1 VGRRRDQDA
10 LARYR
15 PQLAAMAA
23 FEPALR
29 AAAADEL
36 RGRAAKLRERAA
48 AGSALDELL
57 VEAFALTRE
66 AARRAL
72 ALRPFDEQLAGGIA
86 LHHGRVVEMPT
97 GEGKTLA
104 AVAPVFLAGLQ
115 GRGVHVLTFND
126 YLARRDALWM
136 GPVYELLGTSVGFVE
151 EGMDVD
157 GRRRAYRCDVTYVT
171 AKEAGFDLLRDGLC
185 FAVEEQVHRPF
196 HLALVD
202 EADSILV
209 DDARNPLVI
218 AGAVAGEPAG
228 LGRLADVARHLQAGR
243 DFDVDEHARNV
254 FLTGPGSERVEAM
267 LGCGSL
273 FDAERTPLLALL
285 RNALHAEHLLHR
297 DVDYIVRGGTIE
309 LVDELTGR
317 VAEDRQWPDGLHAAI
332 EAKEGVQLG
341 ADGRLLGALTLQH
354 LLQLYPRLCG
364 MTATAQSAAEE
375 LREVYGLEV
384 AAIPPHRRCI
394 REDAPHRLYSHRE
407 ARDAA
412 VVGEIA
418 RQHARGRPVLVGTAS
433 VAASERLAAQLH
445 RAGISCQVLNAKND
459 EQEAA
464 IVAEAGAPGAV
475 TISTNMAGRGTDIRL
490 GGRDERERDRVVAL
504 GGLAVI
510 GTNLHESVRID
521 RQLRGRAGR
530 QGDPGASRFF
540 LALDD
545 PLLLRYG
552 IARLLPSNVLAARG
566 AEPIETP
573 LVRREVA
580 RAQRIAEGELFDAR
594 RRLYRFSD
602 VLERQRRYLADWR
615 QELLAGRAEGELLAE
630 RAAERWQALR
640 EQVGAATLVEVERRL
655 TLLVIDRCWTDYLAE
670 MQALRDEVHL
680 VLLAGKEPLTEFYK
694 TAIATF
700 EALLARIDEEAVAA
714 FLALR
719 VTAAG
724 VDWEGHG
731 FQRPGATW
739 TYVVN
744 DRMFGSNLMLGL
756 SSHASIGLWA
766 TLLLWPL
773 LFVWGLYL
781 HWQRRR
787 GAPLR

>member
-1 VGRRRDQDA
+1 MRKRRDGDELA
-10 LARYR
+10 LYR
-15 PQLAAMAA
+15 ERLRAIEALD
-23 FEPALR
+23 PALR
-29 AAAADEL
+29 AADDDEVRARVAA
-36 RGRAAKLRERAA
+36 LRERVA
-48 AGSALDELL
+48 AGAALDELL
-57 VEAFALTRE
+57 VEAFALVRE
-66 AARRAL
+66 AAQRAL
-72 ALRPFDEQLAGGIA
+72 GLRPFDEQLAGGIA
-86 LHHGRVVEMPT
+86 LHEGKVVEMPT

-104 AVAPVFLAGLQ
+104 AVAPVFLAALAA
-115 GRGVHVLTFND
+115 RGVHVLTFND

-136 GPVYELLGTSVGFVE
+136 GPVYELLGVSVGFVQ
-151 EGMDVD
+151 EGMEVAS
-157 GRRRAYRCDVTYVT
+157 RRRAYACDVTYVT
-171 AKEAGFDLLRDGLC
+171 AKEAGFDVLRDGLC
-185 FAVEEQVHRPF
+185 FDVEEQVHRPF

-228 LGRLADVARHLQAGR
+228 LARLADVARHLEAGR
-243 DFDVDEHARNV
+243 DFDIDEHGRNI

-297 DVDYIVRGGTIE
+297 DVDYIVRGGAIE

-317 VAEDRQWPDGLHAAI
+317 VADDRQWPDGLQAAL
-332 EAKEGVQLG
+332 EAKEGVRLG
-341 ADGRLLGALTLQH
+341 ADGQLLGSITLQH
-354 LLQLYPRLCG
+354 FLQLYPRLCG

-384 AAIPPHRRCI
+384 TVIPPHRPAI
-394 REDAPHRLYSHRE
+394 REDLPHLLYSYRE

-412 VVGEIA
+412 VVAEIA
-418 RQHARGRPVLVGTAS
+418 REHGRGRPVLVGSAS
-433 VAASERLAAQLH
+433 VAASERLAARLGD
-445 RAGISCQVLNAKND
+445 AGIACQVLNAKND

-464 IVAEAGAPGAV
+464 IVAEAGTPGAV
-475 TISTNMAGRGTDIRL
+475 TISTNMAGRGTDVRL
-490 GGRDERERDRVVAL
+490 GGKDERERERVVPA
-504 GGLAVI
+504 GGLYVV

-545 PLLLRYG
+545 PLLRRYG
-552 IARLLPSNVLAARG
+552 IATLLPANVLAERG
-566 AEPIETP
+566 GEPIEAP

-594 RRLYRFSD
+594 RRLYQFSEI
-602 VLERQRRYLADWR
+602 LERQRRYLADWR
-615 QELLAGRAEGELLAE
+615 QDVLAGRAEAGLLAE
-630 RAAERWQALR
+630 RAAERWHSLR
-640 EQVGAATLVEVERRL
+640 AEVGEAVLAEVERKL
-655 TLLVIDRCWTDYLAE
+655 TLLTIDRCWSDYLAE

-680 VLLAGKEPLTEFYK
+680 VLLGGKEPLTEFYQ
-694 TAIATF
+694 TAISTF
-700 EALLARIDEEAVAA
+700 EALLERIDEEVVAA

-719 VTAAG
+719 VTAEG
-724 VDWEGHG
+724 VDWEAQG
-731 FQRPGATW
+731 FRRPGATW
-739 TYVVN
+739 TYIVN
-744 DRMFGSNLMLGL
+744 DRIFASNLMLGL
-756 SSHASIGLWA
+756 SSHASIGLWG

-781 HWQRRR
+781 HWRRRR
-787 GAPLR
+787 GPQRP